1 MDMMGDG
8 DDNPEVLP
16 PGMPLS
22 APVAADMVLERP
34 PGVRFREHERY
45 PRPSAAYPPAPRQP
59 LAFSP
64 VGSPPAVPERPV
76 APGGHVVPEPPE
88 QPPAQPETS
97 SLAGE
102 ASHTPPAPPMPPRDR
117 RAPYPPEPAE
127 PAPPAAGQPEPT
139 LPAQPDVPEFA
150 QTSPVHADFHPRGG
164 PTAGNPPEDPQRVLL
179 HKQLDALRV
188 RAGNASSWLDKSG
201 HYAQLVNRDGIVPVT
216 ARFTLDDIEF
226 LGRAREEVL
235 SFADLG
241 LRLLELH
248 APLDAGGIS
257 TDPSSPILRCR
268 SCMWR
273 WPCPTFRMLS
283 DALGQMPNPGPAA
296 SR

>member
-1 MDMMGDG
+1 MNMTGDG
-8 DDNPEVLP
+8 DDSPEALP

-22 APVAADMVLERP
+22 APVAADMVLERTP
-34 PGVRFREHERY
+34 SVRFPEHERY
-45 PRPSAAYPPAPRQP
+45 PRPSTAYPPAPPAPRQP
-59 LAFSP
+59 LAFSS
-64 VGSPPAVPERPV
+64 VVSPPAVPERPV

-88 QPPAQPETS
+88 QPPAQPQIS

-102 ASHTPPAPPMPPRDR
+102 ASHLPPTPPRDGH
-117 RAPYPPEPAE
+117 APYPPGPAE
-127 PAPPAAGQPEPT
+127 PEPRAAAQPEPT
-139 LPAQPDVPEFA
+139 SPAQPEAPEFA
-150 QTSPVHADFHPRGG
+150 QASPVHADFHPRGG
-164 PTAGNPPEDPQRVLL
+164 AATETPPEDPQRVLL
-179 HKQLDALRV
+179 RKQLDALRF
-188 RAGNASSWLDKSG
+188 RAGNASSWMDKSG
-201 HYAQLVNRDGIVPVT
+201 HYAQLVNRDGIVPIT

-283 DALGQMPNPGPAA
+283 DALGQMPNPGSAVG
-296 SR
+296 R

>member
-1 MDMMGDG
+1 MNMTGDG

-16 PGMPLS
+16 PGMPLP
-22 APVAADMVLERP
+22 APVAADMVLERTP
-34 PGVRFREHERY
+34 SVRLREQERY
-45 PRPSAAYPPAPRQP
+45 PRPSAAYPPAPRPP

-64 VGSPPAVPERPV
+64 VVSPPAVPERPV

-88 QPPAQPETS
+88 QPPAQPSVS
-97 SLAGE
+97 SPAAD
-102 ASHTPPAPPMPPRDR
+102 ASPPLPPAPPTDR
-117 RAPYPPEPAE
+117 RAPYGPAPAQ
-127 PAPPAAGQPEPT
+127 PAPPAAVQPPPT
-139 LPAQPDVPEFA
+139 APAEPEFA

-164 PTAGNPPEDPQRVLL
+164 TAAGNPPEDPQRVLL
-179 HKQLDALRV
+179 RKQLDALRV

-201 HYAQLVNRDGIVPVT
+201 HYAQLVNRDGIVPIT

-283 DALGQMPNPGPAA
+283 DALGQMPNPGSAA
-296 SR
+296 GR